1 MIILDT
7 HNQAVEDIL
16 INRFETAKQDPEQ
29 KVRLNYTVADFD
41 GVTYNVT
48 DGGEKRKLFVS
59 IFLKFFE
66 ELKQHNVLQFLRQ
79 EYGDMLAAQTQ
90 SSQSVTLI
98 IDLDNLPEDHSQLAH
113 KCALLKR
120 NCMASLFVKFFDL
133 QPQVD
138 PKSDGTRAVIHY
150 RPEETIYI
158 HALHDRVT
166 VIFSTI
172 FQDPDDMLIGKL
184 FMQEFVE
191 SRRRLDRAPQVL
203 YSYRTPPAELR
214 GMNTVVSDQVA
225 YITFVLGPRH
235 IATGPVRQKTID
247 LIQMLRN
254 YLHYHLKCS
263 KAYIQMRMR
272 AKTVEFLK
280 VINRARVET
289 TGTPVVTVAPTG
301 EISPLYAAALAAKSG
316 NVAEATESRSPRF
329 S

>member
-1 MIILDT
+1 MDWESYPKL
-7 HNQAVEDIL
+7 
-16 INRFETAKQDPEQ
+16 
-29 KVRLNYTVADFD
+29 TV
-41 GVTYNVT
+41 
-48 DGGEKRKLFVS
+48 
-59 IFLKFFE
+59 
-66 ELKQHNVLQFLRQ
+66 QFLRQ
-79 EYGDMLAAQTQ
+79 EYGNLLATQTQ
-90 SSQSVTLI
+90 PSQSTTLI

-133 QPQVD
+133 QPQMD

-166 VIFSTI
+166 VIFSTV

-225 YITFVLGPRH
+225 YITFGECAALLMHVHKYDHKEVHYLSDLQPHFMRILKPHYLFFILPFTVLGPRH
-235 IATGPVRQKTID
+235 ITTGPIRQKTID

-280 VINRARVET
+280 VINRARVEI
-289 TGTPVVTVAPTG
+289 TGTPVITVAPTG

-316 NVAEATESRSPRF
+316 NIAEATER
-329 S
+329 